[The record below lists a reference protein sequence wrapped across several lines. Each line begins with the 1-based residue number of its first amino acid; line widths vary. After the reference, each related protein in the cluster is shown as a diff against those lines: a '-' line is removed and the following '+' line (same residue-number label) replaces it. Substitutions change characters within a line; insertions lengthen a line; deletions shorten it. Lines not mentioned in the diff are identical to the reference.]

1 MSSVSEPT
9 IAQQLAGF
17 VAGLRYEDLPAEVVN
32 GAKALVLDQL
42 ACELIGSTMPWVAPA
57 KRLVQLTEGAKRE
70 STIVGSED
78 SCLAGDAAFVNASY
92 GQACELDD
100 SSFGSAGHIGTATV
114 PVALSMGERER
125 IDGRRFLVAIVAGYE
140 VMYRLM
146 RSLRPYHNS
155 RGFHSQSIGGPFA
168 SAAVAGKI
176 LGLDADRMTH
186 ALAIAGSH
194 ACGPVE
200 YDQSGGEVKRIHAGL
215 AARGGIH
222 SAFLAQFGLTGPIT
236 IIEGPR
242 GFCSIFATQSD
253 PSGITPGLGR
263 SFNISNT
270 VFKMYPAI
278 GGVHTAISAAE
289 RLFAAHRMAPADIVR
304 IRVGLPEKVLL
315 HGAGIT
321 QPRDVIGAQFSLA
334 FSLALALSGT
344 GNALEHYTNPRLW
357 RDATLVDV
365 MRKVEP
371 YALPE
376 AVGDKD
382 HMATVGIELR
392 DGRKLEATE
401 LYMKGSPKNPAGVA
415 DLQAK
420 ARGLAATVLSPD
432 RIDVMMETISGLERL
447 QDVSVLANLL
457 GNRRNPAA

>member
-200 YDQSGGEVKRIHAGL
+200 YDQSGGEVKRLHAGIPV
-215 AARGGIH
+215 RGGMM
-222 SAFLAQFGLTGPIT
+222 AVLYAQRGVTGPAT
-236 IIEGPR
+236 ILEGLRGIPRAFGGLENVDAMADDLTKQDRYAIEDRIVKPYP
-242 GFCSIFATQSD
+242 T
-253 PSGITPGLGR
+253 LGA
-263 SFNISNT
+263 
-270 VFKMYPAI
+270 M
-278 GGVHTAISAAE
+278 HTAIQAMARLMHEHPLRPEQVAE
-289 RLFAAHRMAPADIVR
+289 IHVRVNALIVAHGGAIVQPQDI
-304 IRVGLPEKVLL
+304 
-315 HGAGIT
+315 
-321 QPRDVIGAQFSLA
+321 IGAQFSLA
-334 FSLALALSGT
+334 FSLALRLVKGSNDLRDYMNPELWKDPQIVAL
-344 GNALEHYTNPRLW
+344 AE
-357 RDATLVDV
+357 
-365 MRKVEP
+365 KVQVRADP
-371 YALPE
+371 GM
-376 AVGDKD
+376 VGDKRFGARVD
-382 HMATVGIELR
+382 VVLV
-392 DGRKLEATE
+392 DGGRMSAEE
-401 LYMKGSPKNPAGVA
+401 PYRKGSAQLPFSPEE
-415 DLQAK
+415 LSAK
-420 ARGLAATVLSPD
+420 YRRLASAVLTDSGARQVEQMVH
-432 RIDVMMETISGLERL
+432 RLEEVR
-447 QDVSVLANLL
+447 DVSEFAGLL
-457 GNRRNPAA
+457 LKS